1 MRRQEREITDHQAI
15 EGLLRQGQVLYLAMC
30 DGEQPYVLPLSY
42 GYNGR
47 ALYIHSALEGR
58 KLQVLRRNPRVCFV
72 VEPQREL
79 VASRTPCNW
88 SFRYRSV
95 VGEGTVAVV
104 DDLTERAAALDVLMR
119 QHGGLGGD
127 YDRGVLAR
135 TLVLRVDIT
144 GLSGK
149 QAGYSDG

>member
-1 MRRQEREITDHQAI
+1 MRRQEREIADHQLI
-15 EGLLRQGQVLYLAMC
+15 EWLLRKGQVLYLAMC

-42 GYNGR
+42 GYDGQN
-47 ALYIHSALEGR
+47 LYIHSALEGR

-79 VASRTPCNW
+79 IASQTPCNW

-95 VGEGTVAVV
+95 IGEGTVAIVE
-104 DDLTERAAALDVLMR
+104 DLAERAAALHILMR
-119 QHGGLGGD
+119 QHGGVGGD
-127 YDRGVLAR
+127 YDSAVLAR
-135 TLVLRVDIT
+135 TMVLKVEIT
-144 GLSGK
+144 SLSGK